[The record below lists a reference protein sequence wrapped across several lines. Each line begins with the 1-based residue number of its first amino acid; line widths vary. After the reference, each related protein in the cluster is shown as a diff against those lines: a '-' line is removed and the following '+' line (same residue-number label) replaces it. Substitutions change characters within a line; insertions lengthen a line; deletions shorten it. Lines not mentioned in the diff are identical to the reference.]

1 MTLQAQQGNPAS
13 ANPAPLPRSFVFE
26 GAPNPPFVPDA
37 PPAPM
42 VDPAWPRAGEQLRT
56 EEDFGLRMKF
66 FTANAENDKATLVG
80 LLNAGGTQ

>member
-1 MTLQAQQGNPAS
+1 
-13 ANPAPLPRSFVFE
+13 
-26 GAPNPPFVPDA
+26 
-37 PPAPM
+37 M